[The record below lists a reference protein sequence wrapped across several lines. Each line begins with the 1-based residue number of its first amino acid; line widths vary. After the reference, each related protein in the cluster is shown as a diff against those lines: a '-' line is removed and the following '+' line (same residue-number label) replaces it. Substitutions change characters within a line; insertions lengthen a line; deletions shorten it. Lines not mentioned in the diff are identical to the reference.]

1 MKKKLDYNKYI
12 KLRNKYE
19 SIVNRFSNIRMI
31 MFIIMI
37 ISFILKYYYYKL
49 FFSVVF
55 VISLV
60 IFFIMVMV
68 HDKYFKIYDYYIKYV
83 SIIERYIDMENGN
96 WKNFSDTG
104 SDFLDDNK
112 MYLSDL
118 DIIGESSLFQY
129 LSICKTLGGR
139 KKLISRLS
147 NFYCNEKELINKQKM
162 IVDLSN
168 NISFCIDFQI
178 MMMEYEECLK
188 DFDEFFIKNKK
199 NSISSLIIGILFS
212 AIGISLFVLGLS
224 NVISINYFYL
234 MFLFNILMSYMYF
247 YISKDMFL
255 KLDKFIN
262 SYGKLINVFK
272 LIGNYSAS
280 SIGMKKIV
288 KNVENNLDILNK
300 LKKLDSI
307 NSLRNNLLSNFLL
320 NGFICINLFIM
331 YYYSLFINKYFNK
344 LIDLVEDIYELE
356 ASISL
361 VGIGILKD
369 NRCIPVLSDKV
380 ELKFDNLKHPLIDE
394 NICTSNDFDCDN
406 GVNIITGS
414 NMGGKT
420 TFLRTIGINLI
431 LMQAGTYVCSNSFI
445 SCYFKIFTSMRI
457 RDDVNKGIST
467 FYGEL
472 LRIKDM
478 VEYNGSGNMLVL
490 VDEIFKGTNYN
501 DRMYGAREV
510 VNRLNNKSTLA
521 FITTHDFELCDSEG
535 VSNYHVKED
544 YEGEKIIFDYKIRKG
559 RCTSTNAKYLMGK
572 LGIINIK

>member
-1 MKKKLDYNKYI
+1 MRDKLDYNKYI

-19 SIVNRFSNIRMI
+19 SIVNRLSNIRLT

-37 ISFILKYYYYKL
+37 VSFVLKYYYYKL
-49 FFSVVF
+49 LLTIVF
-55 VISLV
+55 VISFV
-60 IFFIMVMV
+60 GFIIMVII
-68 HDKYFKIYDYYIKYV
+68 HDKYFKIYDYYLKY
-83 SIIERYIDMENGN
+83 IEVLDNYIDRENGN
-96 WKNFSDTG
+96 WKNFSDKG
-104 SDFLDDNK
+104 LDFLDDNN

-139 KKLISRLS
+139 RELISRLS
-147 NFYCNEKELINKQKM
+147 NFYCDEKELINKQKM
-162 IVDLSN
+162 IMDLSN

-178 MMMEYEECLK
+178 MMMDYEEFLK
-188 DFDEFFIKNKK
+188 DFDESFIKGKK
-199 NSISSLIIGILFS
+199 YSISTLIIGVIFS
-212 AIGISLFVLGLS
+212 IISISLFILVLS

-234 MFLFNILMSYMYF
+234 IFLFNILISFMYF
-247 YISKDMFL
+247 YIYRNIFFR
-255 KLDKFIN
+255 LDKFIN

-280 SIGMKKIV
+280 SVGMRKIV
-288 KNVENNLDILNK
+288 NNINNNLDILNK

-331 YYYSLFINKYFNK
+331 YYYCLFLNKYFNK
-344 LIDLVEDIYELE
+344 LIDLVEVIYELE

-361 VGIGILKD
+361 GGIGILKECK
-369 NRCIPVLSDKV
+369 CIPILRDKV
-380 ELKFDNLKHPLIDE
+380 EIRFEDLKHPLIDE
-394 NICTSNDFDCDN
+394 NICVSNSFECTN
-406 GVNIITGS
+406 GINIITGS

-445 SCYFKIFTSMRI
+445 SSYFKIFTSMRI

-478 VEYNGSGNMLVL
+478 IDYNGQGNMLVL
-490 VDEIFKGTNYN
+490 IDEIFKGTNYD
-501 DRMYGAREV
+501 DRIYGALEV
-510 VNRLNNKSTLA
+510 INKLNTKNTIA
-521 FITTHDFELCDSEG
+521 FITTHDFYLCDSNG
-535 VSNYHVKED
+535 VSNFHVKEE
-544 YEGEKIIFDYKIRKG
+544 YEDNNIIFDYKIRKG
-559 RCTSTNAKYLMGK
+559 RCTSTNAKYLMKK
-572 LGIINIK
+572 LGIINTK

>member
-19 SIVNRFSNIRMI
+19 GIVNRFSNIRMI

-49 FFSVVF
+49 FFSLVF

-60 IFFIMVMV
+60 IFFIMVIV
-68 HDKYFKIYDYYIKYV
+68 HDKYFKIYNYYIKYV

-224 NVISINYFYL
+224 DVISINYFYL

-288 KNVENNLDILNK
+288 KDVNNNLDILNK

-331 YYYSLFINKYFNK
+331 YYSSLFINKYFNK

-394 NICTSNDFDCDN
+394 NICVSNDFDCGN

-431 LMQAGTYVCSNSFI
+431 LMQAGTYVCSNNFI
-445 SCYFKIFTSMRI
+445 SCYFKVFTSMRI

-478 VEYNGSGNMLVL
+478 IEYNGKGNMLVL
-490 VDEIFKGTNYN
+490 IDEIFKGTNYD
-501 DRMYGAREV
+501 DRMYGALEV
-510 VNRLNNKSTLA
+510 ISKLNNKNTIA
-521 FITTHDFELCDSEG
+521 FITTHDFYLCDSNN
-535 VSNYHVKED
+535 VSNFHVKEE
-544 YEGEKIIFDYKIRKG
+544 YEGDRIIFDYKIRKG

-572 LGIINIK
+572 LGIINTK